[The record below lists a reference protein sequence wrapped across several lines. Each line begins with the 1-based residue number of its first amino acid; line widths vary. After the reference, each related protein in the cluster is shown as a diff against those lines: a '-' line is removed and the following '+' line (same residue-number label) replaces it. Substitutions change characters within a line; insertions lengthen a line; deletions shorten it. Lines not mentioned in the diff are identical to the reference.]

1 MLYSML
7 SKNKI
12 KLINSLSLKKNRDEE
27 KLFVAEGVKIVS
39 ELIDSNFELVS
50 IFAHE
55 DFFNANNI
63 DNVIEKIT
71 VNESELKSISNLKT
85 PNQVLAIVKL
95 PAQELKM
102 NDITNQFSIAFE
114 DIQDPGNLG
123 TIIRTADWFGI
134 KNIIC
139 SNNSVNVYNPK
150 VVQATMGAISRVNVF
165 YTELDTFLKQ
175 SLEFGLKIY
184 GTLLNGESIYNHNLT
199 DKGIVLFGNESKGI
213 SSELQKYISNKIS
226 IPSAL
231 FNKTESLNVSM
242 AMGIVCSEFF
252 RKNL

>member
-1 MLYSML
+1 ML